1 VAEALIA
8 TATGL
13 SVAILTLV
21 PYNYFRT
28 KVEAITDLIEERATR
43 LELSLRALQEQGEK

>member
-1 VAEALIA
+1 MAEALIA

-21 PYNYFRT
+21 PYNYFRA

-43 LELSLRALQEQGEK
+43 LELSLRALQEQEEK